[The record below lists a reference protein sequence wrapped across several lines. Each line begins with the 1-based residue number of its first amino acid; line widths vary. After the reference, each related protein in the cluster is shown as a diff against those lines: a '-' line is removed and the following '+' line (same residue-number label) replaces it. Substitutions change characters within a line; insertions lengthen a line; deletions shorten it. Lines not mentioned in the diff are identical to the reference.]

1 MQMLSRRTSFGIA
14 ACACVVPQALAQSG
28 EAPLPVGYTPI
39 TSSPKSGK
47 APSMQARLVAED
59 RSKTRTWAVVLG
71 KHDEVVSG
79 LTDWIKRERIEGA
92 HLTAIGAFSS
102 ALFGWFDKDVGA
114 YRNIPVDEQVEC
126 ISLMG
131 DIGVAEGKP
140 ALHIHGCVGR
150 SDGRITGGHLL
161 RAVVWPTLEV
171 FVSEFERPLQKR
183 SDPQTK
189 LDLFDLSS

>member
-1 MQMLSRRTSFGIA
+1 
-14 ACACVVPQALAQSG
+14 
-28 EAPLPVGYTPI
+28 
-39 TSSPKSGK
+39 
-47 APSMQARLVAED
+47 
-59 RSKTRTWAVVLG
+59 
-71 KHDEVVSG
+71 
-79 LTDWIKRERIEGA
+79 
-92 HLTAIGAFSS
+92 
-102 ALFGWFDKDVGA
+102 VGA

-150 SDGRITGGHLL
+150 SDGRITRGRLL

-189 LDLFDLSS
+189 LDLFDLSL